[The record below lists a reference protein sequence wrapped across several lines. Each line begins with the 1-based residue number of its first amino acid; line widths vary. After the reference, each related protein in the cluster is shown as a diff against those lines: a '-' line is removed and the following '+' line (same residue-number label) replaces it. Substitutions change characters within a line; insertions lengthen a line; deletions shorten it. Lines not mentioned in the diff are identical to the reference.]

1 MNKLTNE
8 RAVRRYLQ
16 VRALQETVERIEG
29 SIEVVQKEI
38 DDATDRLRD
47 LRKEKSEVM
56 KAIREAAKD
65 EGQLPLFG
73 ELVDDLV
80 GHGIPREY
88 LPTPGVHQ

>member
-1 MNKLTNE
+1 MNKLTTD

-16 VRALQETVERIEG
+16 VRALQELVERIEV
-29 SIEVVQKEI
+29 SIENVQKEI

-47 LRKEKSEVM
+47 LRKEKSVTM

-80 GHGIPREY
+80 NVGIPREF
-88 LPTPGVHQ
+88 LPMPGVHQ

>member
-1 MNKLTNE
+1 MNKLTTD

-16 VRALQETVERIEG
+16 VRALQETVERLEA
-29 SIEVVQKEI
+29 SIENVQQEI
-38 DDATDRLRD
+38 DDAETRLRD
-47 LRKEKSEVM
+47 LRKEKADVM

-80 GHGIPREY
+80 DAGIPREF
-88 LPTPGVHQ
+88 LPSPGVAQ